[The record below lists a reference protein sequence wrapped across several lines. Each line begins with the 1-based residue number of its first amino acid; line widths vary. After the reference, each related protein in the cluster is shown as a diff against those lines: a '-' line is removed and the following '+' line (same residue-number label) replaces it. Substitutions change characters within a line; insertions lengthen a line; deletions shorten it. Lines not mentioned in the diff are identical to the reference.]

1 MRKLALMLMMVF
13 VAGACAQAAVVDA
26 KGLRANWDGATLSGI
41 VSRGQSLGPV
51 TARVQLLD
59 PQTKQPLSSDKFTLQ
74 SNLVAKNGALWLT
87 GVVTAKGTE
96 DTVADL
102 VLRFEGMSLPL
113 GNGVDDMLLAA
124 RLLNKIPL
132 ISLRTTDGQDRLGL
146 AMPADAPYVCSF
158 QGLTDEKA
166 VIMKLPLGFSNQAS
180 PALKMKAPFSIVI
193 MATDPRWHFRSVLAE
208 YYRLF
213 PKQFE
218 RVEKRDGGWFFANEV
233 KNIPDPQHYRF
244 FEGQGNLDETHAK
257 GLGMFP
263 YNETGSETIQLPGPG
278 LPKGYDDAI
287 RQMDELDNAKAPAAW
302 KLNGGDLDETVKHEG
317 RFSYR
322 ASSDVQEATRHAAQI
337 FMLKEPINEPVVV
350 SAWSKAENVASK
362 ANVPNDYSIY
372 VDALLA
378 DGSYAFGQ
386 CATFRQG
393 THDWEKS
400 EWVIEPKSPLVDLR
414 VYAMFRNHSG
424 TAWFDDIRIYRKSR
438 PQENLLENGNFE
450 TLGERRDIQ
459 FVRDNALTDPQGRY
473 RVLITDNW
481 GSDVRPAIPLS
492 LLRFVC
498 NVDPDLRAP
507 EGRPTPA
514 SRGQKFFDTL
524 FEGNPG
530 IDGCYIDGAGA
541 WTCWYISHRPDHFKY
556 ATQPLTYDP
565 KTFVVG
571 QYGGFQMWKW
581 LRFIQN
587 RYHNWKGMAPKTIL
601 GNMGPTTEAWN
612 SYTALDI
619 IGIESSHFQDRA
631 LMGYH
636 RFGGYQ
642 KPVLPMNFVNL
653 HKLDDRATA
662 EEYVLASAQWG
673 QFPTTGRLV
682 REGYESY
689 GDVMHTYYPALMEM
703 SPAGWEPQPLT
714 EGVAAERYG
723 SKDVLYYSLRAPKQG
738 RKATLTV
745 LKEALAGIKTP
756 VVMDAV
762 QLCPVPAQ
770 MTTKGLQVP
779 VEDGA
784 DELTI
789 LRISSADNARQWLL
803 QRAAHHCANASRVRG
818 KSENTARL
826 QALAK
831 DLRTLKPAGTGAAV
845 ARLRAEQA
853 KVSAQPDDLERLSTT
868 RELLDAERALGEWL
882 LMMNGAK
889 LTLQGQRV
897 LPVSEVA
904 NLKTEFAPG
913 KSGATVLGDQ
923 VMPERNI
930 LRLSGQALPTGL
942 TAPGQPLTVKRD
954 LPGAAQVRTFLQVP
968 VPGGEPINVVRVS
981 NVHFT
986 PVVTASVSRAIDKA
1000 TKSYVYTVKVERLA
1014 EATPLVVR
1022 AESKGVQ
1029 PQPAQVELK
1038 PEETAAQFRVTTE
1051 GAGTEVVNLRFAVCG
1066 VDGRPLAEASSEFR
1080 NLPVPPEGNL
1090 ALASKGATVKSDS
1103 SYSEYSPEVTI
1114 DGVWETSGLHWTK
1127 RAWASQDA
1135 AFKDGHWLE
1144 ITLPKPTAV
1153 SQMWIY
1159 WAIDDS
1165 RVFSSRNYDIEVW
1178 DGKAWQAV
1186 AQVRDN
1192 PLSTVSQHTWPSRVT
1207 EKIRIHQL
1215 KSGGP
1220 AVRPEIMWVSEV
1232 GLYNV
1237 GTLN

>member
-1 MRKLALMLMMVF
+1 MKKTILILALTII
-13 VAGACAQAAVVDA
+13 ASACAQAALVDA
-26 KGLRANWDGATLSGI
+26 KQLRANWDGSTLTKI
-41 VSRGQSLGPV
+41 VSQGQSLGPV
-51 TARVQLLD
+51 TARLQLLD
-59 PQTKQPLSSDKFTLQ
+59 PQTKQPVAAGKFALQ

-96 DTVADL
+96 DAVADL
-102 VLRFEGMSLPL
+102 VLRVEGVSLPL
-113 GNGVDDMLLAA
+113 GNGIDDMLLAT

-132 ISLRTTDGQDRLGL
+132 ISLRTADGQDRLGL
-146 AMPADAPYVCSF
+146 AMPADAPYVCQYQS
-158 QGLTDEKA
+158 LPAENA
-166 VIMKLPLGFSNQAS
+166 VTMKLPLGFSNQAA
-180 PALKMKAPFSIVI
+180 PALRMKAPFSIVI

-244 FEGQGNLDETHAK
+244 FEGQGSLDETPDK

-278 LPKGYDDAI
+278 LPKDYDDAI
-287 RQMDELDNAKAPAAW
+287 RQMNELENAKTPAAW
-302 KLNGGDLDETVKHEG
+302 KLNGGDLDEAIKHGG

-322 ASSDVQEATRHAAQI
+322 ASSDTAGVTRQAAQM
-337 FMLKEPINEPVVV
+337 FLLKQPINEPVVV
-350 SAWSKAENVASK
+350 SGWSKAENVVSK
-362 ANVPNDYSIY
+362 SGTPNDYSIY

-378 DGSYAFGQ
+378 DGSYTFGQ

-424 TAWFDDIRIYRKSR
+424 TAWFDDIRIYRKSK
-438 PQENLLENGNFE
+438 PQENLLGNGDFE

-459 FVRDNALTDPQGRY
+459 FVRDNSLTDPQGRY
-473 RVLITDNW
+473 RVLVTDNW
-481 GSDVRPAIPLS
+481 GSDVRPDIPLS

-514 SRGQKFFDTL
+514 SRGQQYFDTL

-556 ATQPLTYDP
+556 ASQPLTYDA

-601 GNMGPTTEAWN
+601 GNMGPTTDAWN

-619 IGIESSHFQDRA
+619 IGIESSIFQDRA

-636 RFGGYQ
+636 RFGGYH
-642 KPVLPMNFVNL
+642 KPVMPMNFVNL

-662 EEYVLASAQWG
+662 EEFVLASAQWG
-673 QFPTTGRLV
+673 EFPTTGRLV
-682 REGYESY
+682 REGYESF
-689 GDVMHTYYPALMEM
+689 GDVMHAYYPALMEM
-703 SPAGWEPQPLT
+703 SPAGWEPQPLA

-723 SKDVLYYSLRAPKQG
+723 SKDVLYYSLRAPHLG

-745 LKEALAGIKTP
+745 LKEALAGVKNP

-762 QLCPVPAQ
+762 QLSPVDAQ
-770 MTTKGLQVP
+770 MTAKGLAVP
-779 VEDGA
+779 LQDGA

-789 LRISSADNARQWLL
+789 LRVSSADNARQWLL
-803 QRAAHHCANASRVRG
+803 QRAAQHCDNASRVRG
-818 KSENTARL
+818 KSENTERL

-831 DLRTLKPAGTGAAV
+831 DLRALKPAAIGAAV
-845 ARLRAEQA
+845 ARVRDEQA
-853 KVSAQPDDLERLSTT
+853 KVLAQPDDLERTSALT
-868 RELLDAERALGEWL
+868 ELLEAERALGEWL
-882 LMMNGAK
+882 LQSGGAS
-889 LTLQGQRV
+889 LTLRGERV
-897 LPVSEVA
+897 APVSQSA
-904 NLKTEFAPG
+904 NLTAAFKAG
-913 KSGATVLGDQ
+913 KSGASVLGNQ
-923 VMPERNI
+923 VLPERNI
-930 LRLSGQALPTGL
+930 LRLSSVKLPDSL
-942 TAPGQPLTVKRD
+942 APAGDLITVQRA

-968 VPGGEPINVVRVS
+968 VPGGKPIIITRVS

-986 PVVTASVSRAIDKA
+986 PVVTAQVSRAIDRP

-1014 EATPLVVR
+1014 AATTLVVR

-1038 PEETAAQFRVTTE
+1038 PSESAAQFRLSME
-1051 GAGTEVVNLRFAVCG
+1051 GAGTEVFNVRFTVCG
-1066 VDGRPLAEASSEFR
+1066 TDGKPLAEASSEFR
-1080 NLPVPPEGNL
+1080 NLPVPPENDL

-1114 DGVWETSGLHWTK
+1114 DGVWETSNLHWTK

-1207 EKIRIHQL
+1207 EKVRIHQL
-1215 KSGGP
+1215 KGGGP

-1232 GLYNV
+1232 GLYNQ